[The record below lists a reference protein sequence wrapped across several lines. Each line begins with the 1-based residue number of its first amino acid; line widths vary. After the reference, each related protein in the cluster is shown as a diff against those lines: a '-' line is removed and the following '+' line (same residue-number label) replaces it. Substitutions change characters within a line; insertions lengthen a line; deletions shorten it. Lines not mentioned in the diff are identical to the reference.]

1 MIAVSD
7 DASCNFVIL
16 NHLLFS
22 NELLT
27 FGIGILQNFKQL
39 IPLILTIINTYA
51 DLQLISVLSND
62 RLLHVQELAWPVTY
76 HINGTRLN
84 WTRPVLWI

>member
-1 MIAVSD
+1 MIAVPD
-7 DASCNFVIL
+7 DISCNFVIQ

-27 FGIGILQNFKQL
+27 FGIGTLQNFKEL
-39 IPLILTIINTYA
+39 TPLILTIINTYA
-51 DLQLISVLSND
+51 DLQLSSVLSND

-76 HINGTRLN
+76 HINGMRLN
-84 WTRPVLWI
+84 WARPALWI